1 MQKFLARALISV
13 LLILTL
19 GLVPGFA
26 DDEGEIKPLSP
37 EFLEWQSKKEAGSNS
52 PSQKNALPGEYDLN
66 GYIPFPVD
74 LSHLAENPPDE
85 SSPYPN
91 RKDSA
96 LPTAFDLRNVDGKS
110 YVTSIKSQNPY
121 GTCWTFAS
129 IGAIESNMMMQGL
142 GTYDLSEMHIAWY
155 AFRGN
160 DKSAAFHNMHSS
172 SFATVMA
179 HGGNSFYPAAVFTR
193 LSGPANES
201 EVPYGQDKQPTAG
214 SPDDYTRAAR
224 VREIYYLNYHD
235 EPNVNASASARN
247 IIKRRIME
255 SGAVVGNYHSNDTNY
270 YKSPSAGTNYYYN
283 SSAKNHAV
291 QIIGWDDNYSRGNF
305 KTNPGVDGAW
315 LIKNSWGDTWWNGSA
330 NVGDNGCFWLSYAQ
344 HLTEGSAFI
353 AEKPDSTM
361 KAYYYDALGW
371 CGTLGYS
378 GSTVYAA
385 NVFKSERDG
394 ETLTE
399 VGIITP
405 DNNVS
410 YEISIYAGMSS
421 MPTSRPIPSGNR
433 AGDSSASGKF
443 AYAGYHTVTLDDPV
457 TLSEG
462 EYFSVVVKYTNC
474 ANMPVERKVSGW
486 SDNAVIEE
494 GSFFSP
500 NGTSWITGKSR
511 SANATI
517 KAFTVSGTVTGT
529 APRINDGYPED
540 SYTNQHYSYTFSAS
554 GTKPITWSASGNIP
568 AGLAIDSET
577 GEISGTPATEGSYT
591 FSVTAKNSY
600 GSDTKSYTMN
610 VWDVPEIDA
619 EEITGYLGYTLRHQM
634 TLKPSVS
641 ATWSTSDRLP
651 AGLSLSKSGLIS
663 GKPTKAGTFSATL
676 KAATTAGTSEAA
688 VKFIINTKPIKP
700 TIRISSLRAGTVGE
714 EFSHEIEATGT
725 EPIMITIEGQ
735 PDGISLKGTTACM
748 SGTPTTA
755 GTYSIKITA
764 ENIATQLENRPVT
777 KTVRLTVKARK
788 PVINAPDSLP
798 DAIMGEDYGEH
809 EFTLSDGSEPVTWR
823 VSGQP
828 AGLRMSSS
836 GTLSGKPTR
845 AGKFNIN
852 VRATNSGGY
861 DTVRLPLVVL
871 QKPTITTARMSNAT
885 TDRRYTARL
894 SAKGSTPMKW
904 EIDGLPGT
912 MTFTQNEAG
921 TAATI
926 TGTPSDAEDCEL
938 KVKVSNE
945 AGEAETTIK
954 FHVAGVAPRLTAS
967 LPRANVGVSYGSSRI
982 YATGTKPIEI
992 TYSIPD
998 SELAKFGV
1006 SSLSELGLVF
1016 SNDPENGTAS
1026 ITGTPE
1032 ISVKNLPVTF
1042 SAINPV
1048 SSRPVTKR
1056 VNLTI
1061 AGKRPVFTLPAEN
1074 SVNILCAVNSD
1085 IALDF
1090 HTEGTKHITFSMNKA
1105 NGFTLTQTG
1114 DYDAALT
1121 GTAPARDSTTTLT
1134 ITAANA
1140 DGKSTKR
1147 VVIKAQTPPK
1157 ITATSSGRL
1166 SGGSAALNDA
1176 TLKKKYSVKFSA
1188 TGTKAIKWKFEG
1200 TLPDGLKFGSGT
1212 LSGTPREAGEFSF
1225 TLTAYNAVGEDT
1237 KEFNLS
1243 VIDPDNGS
1251 LPATKTN
1258 ESLPTQNENVN
1269 SESMTQNGNVNS
1281 ESTTQNG
1288 NDESES
1294 QTSESNDDPAI
1305 TFGESRLTSPNE
1317 SELNGKG
1324 YTVAAVLPEI
1334 IVNVSGIYDIE
1345 ATLYE
1350 NIPEGAELLWLAYPE
1365 ESGKSEDDEIAEF
1378 YDEAGAEILTVPS
1391 SRKIV
1396 VSAWLNEGV
1405 KYCPVIAVKQ

>member
-26 DDEGEIKPLSP
+26 DDEGEIRPLSP
-37 EFLEWQSKKEAGSNS
+37 AFLEWQSKKESES
-52 PSQKNALPGEYDLN
+52 DLPSSKNAMPGENDSG

-96 LPTAFDLRNVDGKS
+96 LPEAFDLRNVDGKS
-110 YVTSIKSQNPY
+110 YVTSVKSQLPY
-121 GTCWTFAS
+121 GTCWAFAS
-129 IGAIESNMMMQGL
+129 IGAIESNMLMQGL

-155 AFRGN
+155 AFRGD
-160 DKSAAFHNMHSS
+160 DKSAAFYNMHSS
-172 SFATVMA
+172 SFATVMG

-193 LSGPANES
+193 LSGPAYES
-201 EVPYGQDKQPTAG
+201 EVPYGKDKQPTSG

-224 VREIYYLNYHD
+224 VREIYYLNYHN
-235 EPNVNASASARN
+235 EPNVNASDSARD

-255 SGAVVGNYHSNDTNY
+255 TGAVVGNYYSNNGSY

-283 SSAKNHAV
+283 SGATNHAV
-291 QIIGWDDNYSRGNF
+291 QIIGWDDNYSRSNF
-305 KTNPGVDGAW
+305 KTKPSVDGAW
-315 LIKNSWGDTWWNGSA
+315 LIKNSWDDTWWTGTDD
-330 NVGDNGCFWLSYAQ
+330 VGDNGCFWMSYAQ

-353 AEKPDSTM
+353 TEKADSKM

-371 CGTLGYS
+371 CGSLGYS
-378 GSTVYAA
+378 GSTVCAA
-385 NVFKSERDG
+385 NVFKAERDG

-410 YEISIYAGMSS
+410 YEINIYAGMSS
-421 MPTSRPIPSGNR
+421 MPTSSPIPSGNR

-474 ANMPVERKVSGW
+474 ADMPIERKISGW

-494 GSFFSP
+494 GSFFSS

-511 SANATI
+511 NANATI

-529 APRINDGYPED
+529 APRIHDGYPED
-540 SYTNQHYSYTFSAS
+540 AYMNQHYSYTVTAS
-554 GTKPITWSASGNIP
+554 GTKPVTWSASSKIP
-568 AGLAIDSET
+568 AGLAIDSDT
-577 GEISGTPATEGSYT
+577 GEISGTPTTEGSYT

-619 EEITGYLGYTLRHQM
+619 EEITGYLGYSMSHQM
-634 TLKPSVS
+634 KLTPSVS
-641 ATWSTSDRLP
+641 ATWSTSDTLP
-651 AGLSLSKSGLIS
+651 PGLSLSSSGLIS

-676 KAATTAGTSEAA
+676 KAATAAGTSEAA
-688 VKFIINTKPIKP
+688 VKFIINTRPVKP
-700 TIRISSLRAGTVGE
+700 TIRISSLKAGTIGE
-714 EFSHEIEATGT
+714 EYSHDIEATGT
-725 EPIMITIEGQ
+725 EPITITIEGQ
-735 PDGISLKGTTACM
+735 PDGISLNGATAYM
-748 SGTPTTA
+748 SGTPKTA

-764 ENIATQLENRPVT
+764 ENVATELENKPVT
-777 KTVRLTVKARK
+777 KTVRFTVKARK
-788 PVINAPDSLP
+788 PVINAPESLP
-798 DAIMGEDYGEH
+798 DATMNEDYGYY
-809 EFTLSDGSEPVTWR
+809 EFSLSDGTAPVTWK

-828 AGLRMSSS
+828 AGMTMSSS

-845 AGKFNIN
+845 AGKFNLT

-861 DTVRLPLVVL
+861 DSVRIPLVVL
-871 QKPTITTARMSNAT
+871 QKPTITTARMANAT
-885 TDRRYTARL
+885 TDKKYTARL
-894 SAKGSTPMKW
+894 SARGSTPMSW
-904 EIDGLPGT
+904 EIDGLPDT

-921 TAATI
+921 TSATI
-926 TGTPSDAEDCEL
+926 TGTPSDAEDYEL

-945 AGEAETTIK
+945 AGEAESAIK
-954 FHVAGVAPRLTAS
+954 FHVAGVAPKLTAS
-967 LPRANVGVSYGSSRI
+967 LPRAKIGEEYDSSKI

-998 SELAKFGV
+998 SELAEFGV
-1006 SSLSELGLVF
+1006 SSLSDLGLVF
-1016 SNDPENGTAS
+1016 TSDPENGTAS

-1032 ISVKNLPVTF
+1032 ISVKNLPITF
-1042 SAINPV
+1042 SATNSV
-1048 SSRPVTKR
+1048 SSRPVTKKA
-1056 VNLTI
+1056 NLTI
-1061 AGKRPVFTLPAEN
+1061 AGQRPVFTLPEES
-1074 SVNILCAVNSD
+1074 SVNITCEVNSE

-1090 HTEGTKHITFSMNKA
+1090 QADGTRYITFSMNKV

-1114 DYDAALT
+1114 DYDATLI

-1134 ITAANA
+1134 ITASNA
-1140 DGKSTKR
+1140 DGKSTRR
-1147 VVIKAQTPPK
+1147 VVIKTQTPPK
-1157 ITATSSGRL
+1157 ITAVSSGTL
-1166 SGGSAALNDA
+1166 SSGSTALTDA
-1176 TLKKKYSVKFSA
+1176 TLKKKYSVKFAA
-1188 TGTKAIKWKFEG
+1188 TGTKTIKWKAEG
-1200 TLPDGLKFGSGT
+1200 DIPDGMKFSSGT
-1212 LSGTPREAGEFSF
+1212 LSGTPKEAGEFSF
-1225 TLTAYNAVGEDT
+1225 KLTAYNAIGEDT
-1237 KEFNLS
+1237 KEFTLS

-1251 LPATKTN
+1251 LPAAKN
-1258 ESLPTQNENVN
+1258 ESSLTQNENVN
-1269 SESMTQNGNVNS
+1269 SDSMTQNENGES
-1281 ESTTQNG
+1281 ESASQNG
-1288 NDESES
+1288 NSESES
-1294 QTSESNDDPAI
+1294 QTSESNVQPSI

-1334 IVNVSGIYDIE
+1334 SVNVSGMYDIE
-1345 ATLYE
+1345 AELYE
-1350 NIPEGAELLWLAYPE
+1350 NIPEGAELVWLAYPE

>member
-13 LLILTL
+13 LLLLTL
-19 GLVPGFA
+19 GLIPGFA
-26 DDEGEIKPLSP
+26 DDEGEIEPLSP
-37 EFLEWQSKKEAGSNS
+37 AFLEWQSKKESES
-52 PSQKNALPGEYDLN
+52 DLPSSKNAMPGENDSG

-91 RKDSA
+91 RKAST
-96 LPTAFDLRNVDGKS
+96 LPEAFDLRNVDGKS
-110 YVTSIKSQNPY
+110 YVTSVKNQNPY
-121 GTCWTFAS
+121 GTCWAHAAL
-129 IGAIESNMMMQGL
+129 GAMESNMLMQDL

-160 DKSAAFHNMHSS
+160 DKSAAFYNMHSS

-201 EVPYGQDKQPTAG
+201 EVPYGQNKQPTAG

-224 VREIYYLNYHD
+224 VREIYYLCMGS
-235 EPNVNASASARN
+235 EPNVNASASARD

-255 SGAVVGNYHSNDTNY
+255 TGAVVANYYSNNAGY

-283 SSAKNHAV
+283 SSTTNHAV
-291 QIIGWDDNYSRGNF
+291 QIIGWDDNYSRSNF
-305 KTNPGVDGAW
+305 KTKPSVDGAW
-315 LIKNSWGDTWWNGSA
+315 LIKNSWGDTWWNGSS
-330 NVGDNGCFWLSYAQ
+330 NVGDNGCFWMSYAQ

-353 AEKPDSTM
+353 TEKADSKM

-371 CGTLGYS
+371 CSTWGYNS
-378 GSTVYAA
+378 GISSIHAA
-385 NVFKSERDG
+385 NVFKAERDG

-410 YEISIYAGMSS
+410 YEIKIYAGMSS
-421 MPTSRPIPSGNR
+421 MPTSSPIPSGNS
-433 AGDSSASGKF
+433 AVSSASGKF
-443 AYAGYHTVTLDDPV
+443 AYAGYHTVTLDTPV

-462 EYFSVVVKYTNC
+462 EYFSVVVTFGNYSKV
-474 ANMPVERKVSGW
+474 AVERVVSSW
-486 SDNAVIEE
+486 SPNAVIDE
-494 GSFFSP
+494 GSFFSA
-500 NGTSWITGKSR
+500 NGSFWFTGKSQ
-511 SANATI
+511 SINATI

-540 SYTNQHYSYTFSAS
+540 AYTNQSYSYTLSAS
-554 GTKPITWSASGNIP
+554 GTKPVTWSASGNIP
-568 AGLAIDSET
+568 AELAIDSDT
-577 GEISGTPATEGSYT
+577 GEISGTPTTEGSYT

-600 GSDTKSYTMN
+600 GSDTKSYTIN
-610 VWDVPEIDA
+610 VWDVPKIDA
-619 EEITGYLGYTLRHQM
+619 EEITGYLGYSMSHQM
-634 TLKPSVS
+634 KLTPSVS
-641 ATWSTSDRLP
+641 ATWSTTDKLP
-651 AGLSLSKSGLIS
+651 AGLSLSRSGLIS
-663 GKPTKAGTFSATL
+663 GKPTKAGTYSATL
-676 KAATTAGTSEAA
+676 KAVTTAGTSEAA
-688 VKFIINTKPIKP
+688 VKFVINTRPVKPS
-700 TIRISSLRAGTVGE
+700 IRISSLRAGTVGE
-714 EFSHEIEATGT
+714 EFSHDIEATGT
-725 EPIMITIEGQ
+725 EPITITIQGQ
-735 PDGISLKGTTACM
+735 PDGISLNGSTVYM

-777 KTVRLTVKARK
+777 KTVRFTVKARK
-788 PVINAPDSLP
+788 PVINAPESLP

-809 EFTLSDGSEPVTWR
+809 EFTLSDGTAPITWR

-828 AGLRMSSS
+828 SGMRMSSS
-836 GTLSGKPTR
+836 GTLSGRPTR
-845 AGKFNIN
+845 AGKFNLT

-894 SAKGSTPMKW
+894 SAKGSTPMSW
-904 EIDGLPGT
+904 DIDGLPDT
-912 MTFTQNEAG
+912 MTFTQNAAG
-921 TAATI
+921 TSATI
-926 TGTPSDAEDCEL
+926 TGTPVDAEDYEL

-945 AGEAETTIK
+945 AGETESTIT
-954 FHVAGVAPRLTAS
+954 FRVAGVAPRLTAS
-967 LPRANVGVSYGSSRI
+967 LPRAKVGQSYESSRI
-982 YATGTKPIEI
+982 YATGTKPIGI
-992 TYSIPD
+992 MYSIPD

-1032 ISVKNLPVTF
+1032 ISVKNLPITF
-1042 SAINPV
+1042 SATNPV

-1061 AGKRPVFTLPAEN
+1061 AGQRPVFTLPEES
-1074 SVNILCAVNSD
+1074 SVNITCEVNSE

-1090 HTEGTKHITFSMNKA
+1090 QTEGTKHITYSMNKV

-1114 DYDAALT
+1114 DYDATLT

-1134 ITAANA
+1134 ITASNA

-1147 VVIKAQTPPK
+1147 VVIKTQTPPK
-1157 ITATSSGRL
+1157 ITAVSSGTL
-1166 SGGSAALNDA
+1166 SGGSTALNGA
-1176 TLKKKYSVKFSA
+1176 TLKKKYSVRFTA
-1188 TGTKAIKWKFEG
+1188 TGTRTIRWKFEG
-1200 TLPDGLKFGSGT
+1200 TLPDGMSFSSGT
-1212 LSGTPREAGEFSF
+1212 LSGTPREAGTFSF
-1225 TLTAYNAVGEDT
+1225 KLTAYNAIGEDT
-1237 KEFNLS
+1237 KEFTLS
-1243 VIDPDNGS
+1243 VVDPDNGS
-1251 LPATKTN
+1251 LPAAKN
-1258 ESLPTQNENVN
+1258 ESSPAQNENVN
-1269 SESMTQNGNVNS
+1269 SDSMTQNENGES
-1281 ESTTQNG
+1281 ESASQNDNG
-1288 NDESES
+1288 ESES
-1294 QTSESNDDPAI
+1294 QASESNVQPSI
-1305 TFGESRLTSPNE
+1305 TFGGTRLTSPND

-1334 IVNVSGIYDIE
+1334 SVNVSGMYDIE

-1350 NIPEGAELLWLAYPE
+1350 NIPEGAELLWFAYPE
-1365 ESGKSEDDEIAEF
+1365 ESGKSDDDEIAEF

-1396 VSAWLNEGV
+1396 VSVWLNEGV
-1405 KYCPVIAVKQ
+1405 KYCPVIAVK